1 MISTRSFHQKPGE
14 TRAGKTTRRVRMNRT
29 ILALTVGLLTIST
42 SEPRLHAS
50 GHISFVPLAEAAMS
64 SKLGDLTPFRTIVAD
79 VSALVDK
86 GDLAG
91 AKTRIKDLETQWDD
105 AEAALK
111 PRAAAEWHTVDKAID
126 RALEALRAST
136 PDAARCKQT
145 VAELLSIMDSAGKS

>member
-1 MISTRSFHQKPGE
+1 
-14 TRAGKTTRRVRMNRT
+14 MNRT
-29 ILALTVGLLTIST
+29 ILALTIGLLTIST
-42 SEPRLHAS
+42 SEPRLHTS
-50 GHISFVPLAEAAMS
+50 GHISFVALAEAATS
-64 SKLGDLTPFRTIVAD
+64 SKLGDLTPFRTIATD

-111 PRAAAEWHTVDKAID
+111 PRAAADWHTVDKAID

-136 PDAARCKQT
+136 PDAAKCKQT
-145 VAELLSIMDSAGKS
+145 VTELLSVMDSMTKS